1 MTEPDAK
8 DQLSPMDLLARQSVV
23 IADLLR
29 TAELHQEAIEGLR
42 RRVQAL
48 EGVPWPDQEPPS
60 ED

>member
-1 MTEPDAK
+1 
-8 DQLSPMDLLARQSVV
+8 MDLLARQSVV

-48 EGVPWPDQEPPS
+48 EGVPWPDQEPPG